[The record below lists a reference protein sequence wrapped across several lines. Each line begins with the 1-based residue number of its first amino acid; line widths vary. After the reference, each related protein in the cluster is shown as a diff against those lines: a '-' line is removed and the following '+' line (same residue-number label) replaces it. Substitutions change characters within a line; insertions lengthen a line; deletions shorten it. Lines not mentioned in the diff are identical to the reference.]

1 MARIIRI
8 ALLDNYE
15 RMLTIPLEV
24 IAMRWRNKHYATGL
38 PGWMRFG
45 YSPGWGGMPPGARY
59 LAQTGQMPRF
69 QDWWAQQAPPPG
81 WWGGEAWRP
90 GPIDKST
97 ELEYLNASA
106 RALEDELAWIKQR
119 VEELTKEAG

>member
-1 MARIIRI
+1 MVRIIRI
-8 ALLDNYE
+8 ALLDSYE
-15 RMLTIPLEV
+15 LMLTIHLEV
-24 IAMRWRNKHYATGL
+24 IVMRWRNMHYATGL

-59 LAQTGQMPRF
+59 HAQAGQMPRF

-97 ELEYLNASA
+97 ELEYLNTSA
-106 RALEDELAWIKQR
+106 HALEDELAWIKQR
-119 VEELTKEAG
+119 VEELTKEEG